1 MNKTPVTLPHAIK
14 IVVSKN
20 GKDVVRDV
28 RLLNIMNDMVYI
40 EDSAAVKN
48 ILREVLKSGYGSKL
62 LSLTPP
68 HDDYQLK
75 IKAYSKTISDS
86 LGFKDVI
93 VQYILYS
100 IAYGIG
106 LCPSIP
112 RLKNTTTLSKG
123 NKKEKEI
130 KKEEKKVVEKIV
142 TEKKGSSFVKIAA
155 FWAVIIF
162 GVFFGYNY
170 FDSSEE
176 RENFRQSLFS
186 GDKFLNS
193 GDYANAVESY
203 KAAYNGY
210 NSFNRNSYK
219 SDALEKI
226 DALTDRLIKEGDNKS
241 LNQAYNTVVS
251 ELQLD
256 LSNSDKERL
265 ESKRTELE
273 TTIGERIN
281 NGRNTLI
288 TNISANNGKLD
299 DNGKKLLG
307 ELLELSPNDYWLNFI
322 KGKSNE

>member
-112 RLKNTTTLSKG
+112 RLKNTTTL
-123 NKKEKEI
+123 
-130 KKEEKKVVEKIV
+130 
-142 TEKKGSSFVKIAA
+142 
-155 FWAVIIF
+155 
-162 GVFFGYNY
+162 
-170 FDSSEE
+170 
-176 RENFRQSLFS
+176 
-186 GDKFLNS
+186 
-193 GDYANAVESY
+193 
-203 KAAYNGY
+203 
-210 NSFNRNSYK
+210 
-219 SDALEKI
+219 
-226 DALTDRLIKEGDNKS
+226 
-241 LNQAYNTVVS
+241 
-251 ELQLD
+251 
-256 LSNSDKERL
+256 
-265 ESKRTELE
+265 
-273 TTIGERIN
+273 
-281 NGRNTLI
+281 
-288 TNISANNGKLD
+288 
-299 DNGKKLLG
+299 
-307 ELLELSPNDYWLNFI
+307 
-322 KGKSNE
+322 